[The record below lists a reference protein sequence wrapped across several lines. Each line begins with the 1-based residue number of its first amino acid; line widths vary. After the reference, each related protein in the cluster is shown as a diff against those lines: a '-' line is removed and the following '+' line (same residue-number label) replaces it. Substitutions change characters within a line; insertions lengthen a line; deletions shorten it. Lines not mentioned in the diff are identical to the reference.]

1 MIINTT
7 EEGSRSVLT
16 DILREKVATARV
28 LIEEGGDIVDEASNE
43 NEWALRRLLQ
53 DCVDQVNQSP
63 SRSGEH

>member
-16 DILREKVATARV
+16 DIPREKVATARV

-43 NEWALRRLLQ
+43 NEWALRRLLL

-63 SRSGEH
+63 SRSGED